1 MKRAMKSTHCSD
13 GGGTGVQSRASSPVY
28 EARDFP
34 EEMTSKLR
42 AKGEVGVNHTDGG
55 GEEDLR
61 QKKDTGGWTGWAE
74 GGSRIEGVQH
84 HVRWEPGWGAWSF
97 ERMVHKRGRGM
108 SRHPHYCGPRTLSP
122 WLLFLRVKWCWESLR
137 WLTEITQRPP
147 YFYIFSFTYR
157 EAVGCDEWW
166 LLSWIW
172 VGTGTWLGLQRVSG
186 EEGTSHIHRR
196 KHQLQVIGCIIVFY
210 FSFFVFFF
218 LSRYASLYF
227 CCAVENQDNEL
238 LTLEVVHRYVELLDK
253 YFGNVS
259 AVLVYLEL
267 FPLSALTSVLP
278 LSHAFSLSSLKYEL
292 HLHKDQNTRHSPTS
306 HGSL

>member
-1 MKRAMKSTHCSD
+1 MSD
-13 GGGTGVQSRASSPVY
+13 DCFLG
-28 EARDFP
+28 F
-34 EEMTSKLR
+34 
-42 AKGEVGVNHTDGG
+42 
-55 GEEDLR
+55 
-61 QKKDTGGWTGWAE
+61 
-74 GGSRIEGVQH
+74 
-84 HVRWEPGWGAWSF
+84 GWGLGLGW
-97 ERMVHKRGRGM
+97 V
-108 SRHPHYCGPRTLSP
+108 SR
-122 WLLFLRVKWCWESLR
+122 ESLEKR
-137 WLTEITQRPP
+137 ELRIFTAENTNFRLLDVSS
-147 YFYIFSFTYR
+147 YFTF
-157 EAVGCDEWW
+157 
-166 LLSWIW
+166 LS
-172 VGTGTWLGLQRVSG
+172 L
-186 EEGTSHIHRR
+186 
-196 KHQLQVIGCIIVFY
+196 F
-210 FSFFVFFF
+210 FFF